1 MLYHGWNGKDDH
13 DAAKRL
19 LATLVALRLAG
30 TNKESLIEM
39 NDCGMTFEEIAD
51 YLDLE
56 LIKLA

>member
-1 MLYHGWNGKDDH
+1 MSYHGWNGKDDP

-39 NDCGMTFEEIAD
+39 NDCGMTFEEMAD